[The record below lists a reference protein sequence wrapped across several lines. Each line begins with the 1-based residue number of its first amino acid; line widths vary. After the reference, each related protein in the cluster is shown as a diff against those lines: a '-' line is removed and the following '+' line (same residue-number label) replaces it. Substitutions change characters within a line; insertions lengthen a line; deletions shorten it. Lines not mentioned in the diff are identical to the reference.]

1 MPAYIVEYG
10 LRDPD
15 KTHPLLSQ
23 AIKQKYRYWH
33 ILEFTWIV
41 EASASAPQIYDY
53 LEPKIEGDDRL
64 FVCRLAGDAALTE
77 RFSDEGMAWLEEI
90 L

>member
-15 KTHPLLSQ
+15 KTHPRLSR
-23 AIKQKYRYWH
+23 AIKGKYRYWR
-33 ILEFTWIV
+33 ILEFTWIID
-41 EASASAPQIYDY
+41 ASESAPQIYDY
-53 LEPKIEGDDRL
+53 LEPKIDQNDKL

-77 RFSDEGMAWLEEI
+77 SFSDEGATWLERI